1 MKQNKYDDNA
11 FFRKYSQM
19 DRSVKGLEGAGEW
32 KTLER
37 LLPDFHDKHVLD
49 LGCGFGWHCRYA
61 AEHGAA
67 SVLGVDISA
76 KMIAKARS
84 MGNEGIIEY
93 RCMPMEDIL
102 LPEASFDIVLSS
114 LAFHYTPDFQAV
126 CRNVSRWLSR
136 KAPLF
141 SPWSIPF
148 SPPRERRTGITMN
161 PARSCTGPWTAISW
175 KDRGR
180 PFSWGRK

>member
-1 MKQNKYDDNA
+1 MKQNKYDDNV
-11 FFRKYSQM
+11 FFQKYSQM

-84 MGNEGIIEY
+84 M
-93 RCMPMEDIL
+93 
-102 LPEASFDIVLSS
+102 
-114 LAFHYTPDFQAV
+114 
-126 CRNVSRWLSR
+126 
-136 KAPLF
+136 
-141 SPWSIPF
+141 
-148 SPPRERRTGITMN
+148 
-161 PARSCTGPWTAISW
+161 
-175 KDRGR
+175 
-180 PFSWGRK
+180 

>member
-1 MKQNKYDDNA
+1 MKQNKYDDNV
-11 FFRKYSQM
+11 FFQKYSQM

-114 LAFHYTPDFQAV
+114 LAFPLHAGFPGSLPECLPLAQAG
-126 CRNVSRWLSR
+126 RRLYFLRGASRFHR
-136 KAPLF
+136 P
-141 SPWSIPF
+141 
-148 SPPRERRTGITMN
+148 GN
-161 PARSCTGPWTAISW
+161 ARLAL
-175 KDRGR
+175 R
-180 PFSWGRK
+180 

>member
-93 RCMPMEDIL
+93 RCMPMED
-102 LPEASFDIVLSS
+102 LS
-114 LAFHYTPDFQAV
+114 LIH
-126 CRNVSRWLSR
+126 
-136 KAPLF
+136 
-141 SPWSIPF
+141 I
-148 SPPRERRTGITMN
+148 
-161 PARSCTGPWTAISW
+161 
-175 KDRGR
+175 
-180 PFSWGRK
+180 

>member
-37 LLPDFHDKHVLD
+37 LLPDFRDRHVLD

-102 LPEASFDIVLSS
+102 LPEAPWPSI
-114 LAFHYTPDFQAV
+114 T
-126 CRNVSRWLSR
+126 RRISRQSAGMSPAGSSR

-175 KDRGR
+175 KARGR